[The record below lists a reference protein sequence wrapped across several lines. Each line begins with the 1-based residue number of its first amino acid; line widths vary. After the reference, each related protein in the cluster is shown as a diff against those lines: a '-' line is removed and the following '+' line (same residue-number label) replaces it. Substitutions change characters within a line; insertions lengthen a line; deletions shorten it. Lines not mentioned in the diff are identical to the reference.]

1 MHSFSHFP
9 PIHAGSEAIVVG
21 PVHTP
26 VVTPTAT
33 PIVASP
39 SPPISDRT
47 LDTGTMKRQ
56 TPPNA
61 WGDTELPLEE
71 EKPSPQSE
79 EGYDPTAV

>member
-1 MHSFSHFP
+1 MSPPP
-9 PIHAGSEAIVVG
+9 PIHAGSEAAVVS

-33 PIVASP
+33 PVASP

-47 LDTGTMKRQ
+47 LDIGVMKRQ
-56 TPPNA
+56 TAPNA

-71 EKPSPQSE
+71 EKLSPQSE
-79 EGYDPTAV
+79 EDYNPTAV